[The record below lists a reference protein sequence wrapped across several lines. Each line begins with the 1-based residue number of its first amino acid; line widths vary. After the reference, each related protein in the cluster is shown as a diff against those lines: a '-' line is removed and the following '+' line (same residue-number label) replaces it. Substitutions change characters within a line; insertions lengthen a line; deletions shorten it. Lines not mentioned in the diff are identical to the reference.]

1 MTRTE
6 NEWGMGVIREAAK
19 SQFLSK
25 INRKNISLRGNSLQE
40 CWQAECATSRDSREV
55 GEGRE

>member
-19 SQFLSK
+19 NQFLSK
-25 INRKNISLRGNSLQE
+25 INRKNISLRGNGLQE
-40 CWQAECATSRDSREV
+40 CWQAECASSRDSREA